1 MVASTPL
8 QNHEKLKKL
17 QDELRSLIA
26 QADYLRSQVD
36 VVNDTIQDL
45 VTTIEVLEYLKKSG
59 EGKTVLVPIGAG
71 NFIRARIEKVDS
83 VVMGVGGRLGI
94 EASIEEARKMLDERI
109 NALESLRLD
118 LLRKLEEVNRRINEI
133 LPQVE
138 ALAKEARGEEGK

>member
-1 MVASTPL
+1 MVASTSL

-71 NFIRARIEKVDS
+71 NFIRAKIEKVDS
-83 VVMGVGGRLGI
+83 VIMGVGGRLSV
-94 EASIEEARKMLDERI
+94 EASIDDARKMLDERI

-138 ALAKEARGEEGK
+138 ALAKEARGKEGK